1 MKFATPTLAGAA
13 VAGMLIVG
21 GGAVA
26 VAGSNTASTTVYVVG
41 SQTGPRGP
49 IEFAGAIGDYGPGKT
64 VNAAGKTVSMGNFFQ
79 ATMQKGDV
87 TIDLKALNQT
97 FESASPKVFNA
108 STCSGEF
115 VFTAPITLVKGTGP
129 YKGISGKL
137 RISVI
142 SSFVLPRIKTGTAKG
157 QCNMNSEPAHDFTTF
172 AGKGP
177 VQL

>member
-1 MKFATPTLAGAA
+1 MKFTTPTLAGAA

-26 VAGSNTASTTVYVVG
+26 VAGSNTASTTVYVLG

-64 VNAAGKTVSMGNFFQ
+64 VNAAGKTVSMGNLFR
-79 ATMQKGDV
+79 ATMQKGNV
-87 TIDLKALNQT
+87 TINLKALNQA
-97 FESASPKVFNA
+97 FESSAPKAFNA

-115 VFTAPITLVKGTGP
+115 VFTAPITLVSGTGS
-129 YKGISGKL
+129 YKGVSGKL
-137 RISVI
+137 RINVI
-142 SSFVLPRIKTGTAKG
+142 SSFVLPRIKSGASKG

-172 AGKGP
+172 AGKGTAK
-177 VQL
+177 L